1 MRWTKARHFVT
12 LDTPP
17 SDYLYVSI
25 GSGVSI
31 LEVRQEGGGGG
42 GGGGGGDGG
51 GGSSTYRRMGGSSL
65 GGSTFWGLVRLLT
78 SCATFDE
85 VRPRDAR
92 REARRDAAVCHP
104 SHDEAAPS
112 CRR

>member
-1 MRWTKARHFVT
+1 MRLTKARHFVT

-85 VRPRDAR
+85 VRP
-92 REARRDAAVCHP
+92 
-104 SHDEAAPS
+104 
-112 CRR
+112 